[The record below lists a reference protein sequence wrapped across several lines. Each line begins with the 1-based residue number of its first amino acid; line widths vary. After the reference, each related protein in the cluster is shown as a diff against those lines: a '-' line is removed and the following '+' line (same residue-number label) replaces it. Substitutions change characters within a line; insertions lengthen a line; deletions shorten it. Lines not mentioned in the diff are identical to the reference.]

1 MHVFLNDLL
10 NLPNTIV
17 TDYEIIG
24 NKIML
29 DVEST
34 FDEVKC
40 RKCDGPTKS
49 KGYAE
54 VREIRHL
61 PTGVTQTS

>member
-17 TDYEIIG
+17 TDYAIIG

-49 KGYAE
+49 
-54 VREIRHL
+54 
-61 PTGVTQTS
+61 